1 MSRLER
7 TPCPAHVDIYSRHLK
22 RLAPQ
27 LSLPMRVVVANPWLF
42 SRVLKRVMLAKSTT
56 ATILRTTTAIT
67 ILRAGAKI
75 NAIPGLAVAYVNH
88 RIHPS
93 DRDGETVL
101 AHDRRVVADPRVKVE
116 FCLDSKGA
124 SDYLRPSPETSADA
138 PGFKLLAR
146 TVRRVF
152 DNAPVMPSTMV
163 GNTDTRWYW
172 DLTDESECLL
182 LATRAAPEHTNLARA
197 SLPPLASAHGLG
209 GRHQDVPRQ
218 QRAQYVGWASRGR
231 WCGCCAVCCRPRGLT
246 LSSLLLL
253 RSHLGAVVPCR
264 RLLHRA
270 HRLARRPA
278 QLTGR
283 VGRRRR
289 ATRRATRAAAPA
301 RGGGAEEPC
310 AAAGHRRPASARTR
324 QARLTEARPRPTVLS
339 SNSET
344 PLAINKA
351 DEDGEAGWLALYA
364 TRSRPPAAPRRV
376 AMGSWLAGGRPWKS
390 DKAPPGPPA
399 LALLRSA

>member
-67 ILRAGAKI
+67 IMRAGAKI

-116 FCLDSKGA
+116 FYLDSKGA

-197 SLPPLASAHGLG
+197 SLPPLACAHGLG

-231 WCGCCAVCCRPRGLT
+231 ACRVR
-246 LSSLLLL
+246 LL
-253 RSHLGAVVPCR
+253 RCLLPPSGPDLVLSAAAAQSPRRSCPMSSPSTPSSSTRSQTCPTDRPCR
-264 RLLHRA
+264 A
-270 HRLARRPA
+270 SA
-278 QLTGR
+278 TGH
-283 VGRRRR
+283 
-289 ATRRATRAAAPA
+289 PA
-301 RGGGAEEPC
+301 RGSSGGAC
-310 AAAGHRRPASARTR
+310 
-324 QARLTEARPRPTVLS
+324 
-339 SNSET
+339 
-344 PLAINKA
+344 
-351 DEDGEAGWLALYA
+351 
-364 TRSRPPAAPRRV
+364 PRR
-376 AMGSWLAGGRPWKS
+376 RH
-390 DKAPPGPPA
+390 
-399 LALLRSA
+399 